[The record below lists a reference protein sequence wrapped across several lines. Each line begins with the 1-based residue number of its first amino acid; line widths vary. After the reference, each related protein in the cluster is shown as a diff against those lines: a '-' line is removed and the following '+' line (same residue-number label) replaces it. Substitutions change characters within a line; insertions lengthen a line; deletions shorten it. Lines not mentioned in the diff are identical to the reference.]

1 MRKRSAGHDLVLLSS
16 VLVVVLVI
24 ADIVLALEL

>member
-1 MRKRSAGHDLVLLSS
+1 MRKRSAEHDLVLLSS

-24 ADIVLALEL
+24 ADIVLTTTF